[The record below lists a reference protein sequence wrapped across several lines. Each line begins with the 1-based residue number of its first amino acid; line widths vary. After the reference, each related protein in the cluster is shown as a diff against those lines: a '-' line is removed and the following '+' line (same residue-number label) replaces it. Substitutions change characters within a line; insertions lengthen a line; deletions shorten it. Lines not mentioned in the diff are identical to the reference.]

1 MDRRVGRVAG
11 GPQPIDGPRERE
23 LGRSEAVDEVAAPD
37 LAALLEHLQHPV
49 HAGEST
55 GNAFG
60 EHGLARDHAVPLD
73 ELQRVGV
80 RRLGRGR
87 HRLAQ
92 WRHEAPSPGAR
103 GWPDANQPT
112 GPRSPTRS

>member
-11 GPQPIDGPRERE
+11 GAQPIDGARKRE
-23 LGRSEAVDEVAAPD
+23 LRRSEAVDEVAAPD

-60 EHGLARDHAVPLD
+60 EHGLTRHHAVPLD
-73 ELQRVGV
+73 ELQRAGV

-92 WRHEAPSPGAR
+92 RRHEAPSAGAR
-103 GWPDANQPT
+103 GWSDANQPT
-112 GPRSPTRS
+112 RPRPPTRS